1 MSQPRPELL
10 GNSSD
15 GTPFLIGQRCRH
27 CSRVAFPPDPYGCEA
42 CGALIDQLDCVELRA
57 AGVVQAVATVHRHH
71 REVPPTPFTVA
82 AIVLDDGP
90 LLKAV
95 LTDQSAGA
103 QVGDRVY
110 GIAEPPDSSPP
121 LRFTRE
127 HGGTGVDR

>member
-1 MSQPRPELL
+1 MSQPTPELL
-10 GNSSD
+10 GLASD

-42 CGALIDQLDCVELRA
+42 CGALADQLEPMELRA
-57 AGVVQAVATVHRHH
+57 AGAVRAVATVHRHH

-95 LTDQSAGA
+95 LTEESAGA

-110 GIAEPPDSSPP
+110 GVTEPAHSPLP
-121 LRFTRE
+121 LRFASVSDQT
-127 HGGTGVDR
+127 GTN

>member
-1 MSQPRPELL
+1 MSQPTPELM
-10 GNSSD
+10 GTASD
-15 GTPFLIGQRCRH
+15 GAPFLVGQRCRK

-42 CGALIDQLDCVELRA
+42 CGALIDQLDATELRA

-95 LTDQSAGA
+95 LADESAAA
-103 QVGDRVY
+103 QVGDRVR
-110 GIAEPPDSSPP
+110 GVTEPADSPLP
-121 LRFTRE
+121 LRFTRVND
-127 HGGTGVDR
+127 HAGTN